1 MKGLTVRQQE
11 VLDYIKSYIRT
22 YRYPPTIRE
31 VAEHLK
37 VSVKGAYDHLKAL
50 QKKEAI
56 KCNLNRSRAIKVMA
70 EDGLYDTDAY
80 KAVPILGAVAAGK
93 PLFAEENM
101 EGTLMV
107 PPGYLRSGKFFALR
121 VRGDSM
127 KDAGIFEGDI
137 TVVRHQSHADNGDIV
152 VALVDEAVTLKR
164 FYLEKNRVQL
174 KSENPAYPPIY
185 SQDVRVL
192 GKLLFLI
199 RNYE

>member
-1 MKGLTVRQQE
+1 MKGLTLRQQE
-11 VLDYIKSYIRT
+11 VLEYIKTYIRT

-50 QKKEAI
+50 QKKEVI
-56 KCNLNRSRAIKVMA
+56 KCNLNRSRAIKVMG
-70 EDGLYDTDAY
+70 EEGVYESETH
-80 KAVPILGAVAAGK
+80 KPIPILGAVAAGK

-101 EGTLMV
+101 DGTLMV
-107 PPGYLRSGKFFALR
+107 PQGYLRSGKFFALR

-127 KDAGIFEGDI
+127 KDAGIFDGDI
-137 TVVRHQSHADNGDIV
+137 TVVRHQANADNGDIV

-174 KSENPAYPPIY
+174 KSENPAFPPIY
-185 SQDVRVL
+185 TQNVRIL
-192 GKLLFLI
+192 GKLLFLL

>member
-1 MKGLTVRQQE
+1 MKGLTRRQQE
-11 VLDYIKSYIRT
+11 VLEYIKSYIRT
-22 YRYPPTIRE
+22 YKYPPTIRE
-31 VAEHLK
+31 VAEHLQ

-56 KCNLNRSRAIKVMA
+56 KCNLNRSRAIKVVGDEGPYESDSHRA
-70 EDGLYDTDAY
+70 I
-80 KAVPILGAVAAGK
+80 PILGSVAAGK

-101 EGTLMV
+101 DGTLMV
-107 PPGYLRSGKFFALR
+107 PQGYLRSGKYFALR

-127 KDAGIFEGDI
+127 KDAGIFDGDI
-137 TVVRHQSHADNGDIV
+137 TVVRHQANADNGDIV
-152 VALVDEAVTLKR
+152 VALVDESATLKR

-185 SQDVRVL
+185 TQNVRVL

>member
-1 MKGLTVRQQE
+1 MKGLTRRQEE
-11 VLDYIKSYIRT
+11 VLEYIKKYIRT
-22 YRYPPTIRE
+22 YSYPPTIRE
-31 VAEHLK
+31 VAEHLQ

-50 QKKEAI
+50 QKKQVI
-56 KCNLNRSRAIKVMA
+56 QCNLNRSRAIRVVGDQGTL
-70 EDGLYDTDAY
+70 ETESH
-80 KAVPILGAVAAGK
+80 KAIPILGSVAAGK

-101 EGTLMV
+101 DGTLMV
-107 PPGYLRSGKFFALR
+107 PKGYLRAGKFFALR

-127 KDAGIFEGDI
+127 KDAGIFDGDI
-137 TVVRHQSHADNGDIV
+137 TVVRHQANADNGDIV

-164 FYLEKNRVQL
+164 FFLETNRVQL

-185 SQDVRVL
+185 TQNVRVL

>member
-1 MKGLTVRQQE
+1 MKGLTRRQQE
-11 VLDYIKSYIRT
+11 VLEYIKSYIRT
-22 YRYPPTIRE
+22 YKYPPTIRE
-31 VAEHLK
+31 VAEHLQ

-56 KCNLNRSRAIKVMA
+56 KCNLNRSRAIKVVGDEGPYEA
-70 EDGLYDTDAY
+70 DSH
-80 KAVPILGAVAAGK
+80 KAIPILGSVAAGK

-101 EGTLMV
+101 DGTLMV
-107 PPGYLRSGKFFALR
+107 PQGYLRSGKYFALR

-127 KDAGIFEGDI
+127 KDAGIFDGDI
-137 TVVRHQSHADNGDIV
+137 TVVRHQANADNGDIV

-185 SQDVRVL
+185 TQNVRVL